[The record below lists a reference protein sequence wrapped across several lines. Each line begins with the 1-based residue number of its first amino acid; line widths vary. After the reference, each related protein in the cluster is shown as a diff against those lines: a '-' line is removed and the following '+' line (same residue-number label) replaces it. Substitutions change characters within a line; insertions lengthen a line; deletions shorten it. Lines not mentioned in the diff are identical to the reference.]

1 MKKISRACRALFGRK
16 FGHLKGYCQM
26 RHDIELIE
34 GDYLEFRLRRYL
46 TFAEFKSNSLHILG
60 LD

>member
-1 MKKISRACRALFGRK
+1 MKIKPSLQALFGRK

-46 TFAEFKSNSLHILG
+46 TFAGLNPNSLHILG